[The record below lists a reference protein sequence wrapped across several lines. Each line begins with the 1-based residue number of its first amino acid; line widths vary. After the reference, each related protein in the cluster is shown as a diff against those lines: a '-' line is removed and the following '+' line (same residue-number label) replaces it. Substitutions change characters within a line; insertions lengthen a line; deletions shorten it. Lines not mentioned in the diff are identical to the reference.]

1 MNKKTSKRVLVI
13 CIILIGIVLYLLVSF
28 DFEVILNKFQFYINF
43 KNNLLFIV
51 DSINK
56 VIPLLGM
63 IMLLI
68 ISFIIFQNKWVLKI
82 EKINIGGASVE
93 FNKPEVIFSQNI
105 RNFLNTKR
113 TLFKFDADRDNI
125 YDTLASFYQ
134 SYNFIREQLKIY
146 DPKSS
151 NSSKSYEAA
160 NKMIYVLNEFLTEH
174 QDNFRRW
181 YEFTIKKD
189 NIFDEDIS
197 ELQKVYRH
205 YDLIVADINELNKQF
220 IDYAE
225 IFNIDT
231 EKWSEPKFKHKAL
244 M

>member
-1 MNKKTSKRVLVI
+1 MFGCIILI
-13 CIILIGIVLYLLVSF
+13 CIILYFLVSF
-28 DFEVILNKFQFYINF
+28 DFEIILNRFQFYINL

-56 VIPLLGM
+56 VIPLLG
-63 IMLLI
+63 ILILLI
-68 ISFIIFQNKWVLKI
+68 ITFIIFQNKWVLKI
-82 EKINIGGASVE
+82 EKLNIGGASIE

-113 TLFKFDADRDNI
+113 TLFKFDAERDNI
-125 YDTLASFYQ
+125 YDTLGSFYQ

-151 NSSKSYEAA
+151 NNSEYYKVA
-160 NKMIYVLNEFLTEH
+160 NNMIYELNEFLTEY

-181 YEFTIKKD
+181 YECIIKKD
-189 NIFDEDIS
+189 DIFDEDIS

-205 YDLIVADINELNKQF
+205 YDLIVTDINELNIQF
-220 IDYAE
+220 LDYAKT
-225 IFNIDT
+225 FGIDT
-231 EKWSEPKFKHKAL
+231 EKWSESKFKHNEAL
-244 M
+244 L